1 MATLTIEAG
10 MKKPERTATRRKVRC
25 AYDLGLAEGRRRTE
39 LRVKRSIDCLTKT
52 NTTLLTLVRMFD
64 TDFPLQ
70 AVTLPLPLA
79 ERILTLLCELRP
91 KSKEIADLEHA
102 VEVCRQELAPPA
114 DELEE
119 LVG

>member
-1 MATLTIEAG
+1 MAALSIEAG
-10 MKKPERTATRRKVRC
+10 MKHERTTARRKVMH
-25 AYDLGLAEGRRRTE
+25 AYGLGLAEGRRRTE
-39 LRVKRSIDCLTKT
+39 QRVQRSIECLTKA

-79 ERILTLLCELRP
+79 ERILTLLRELRP
-91 KSKEIADLEHA
+91 KAKEIADLQHA
-102 VEVCRQELAPPA
+102 IEVCREELAPPPE
-114 DELEE
+114 ELEE